1 MTKVFCNFL
10 LRLFLLSFV
19 FSLSGELAAQI
30 QDDDTALL
38 LVNGKII
45 TLDDQGSITDSV
57 LIHRGRIAAVGDELG
72 EIASGAQV
80 IDLGG
85 RTVIPGLFD
94 SHMHFIRA
102 TLRPGHDMRTI
113 ESATSIEDLLD
124 AIRSRAATV
133 PEGEWITAI
142 GGWDPIQFFG
152 ENRFPTIGELNS
164 ASPDH
169 PFLIFL
175 RANGPAATN
184 NRGRDLLAA
193 GGIEV
198 GQDGGIAQGEQSI
211 AAFDYLKSLQTDEDR
226 QRSAIEYMH
235 HANSL
240 GLTSIRDVA
249 GTERP
254 GAQLFEPD
262 HDYDTMLGLWRKGKL
277 TIRTRLMFMSWD
289 EEIGDGTGPSNFEQ
303 RLRTSFMG
311 FGDEM
316 LRVAGVGE
324 HLVSNP
330 SNPAFAQATRLAA
343 QRGWTVEEHSG
354 SPAENQAHINA
365 YEAAHEVAPITDLRW
380 SLTHVQQ
387 ITADIARRLKALGGG
402 VTVQVH
408 RYLNRGNVT
417 TNQGG
422 PPLRMLVDLGL
433 PVGGGTDSTNAQ
445 PMNPWYS
452 IYYMVS
458 GKNVAGHAV
467 NAGQELTRLEA
478 LRVYTLG
485 SAWFSSDDNDL
496 GSIEVGKFADL
507 VVLSDDYLTVPE
519 DDIRSLRSV
528 LTLLGGEI
536 VYEDLVELMPP

>member
-1 MTKVFCNFL
+1 MISRKVL
-10 LRLFLLSFV
+10 LLSLALV
-19 FSLSGELAAQI
+19 LNGQVAAQTT
-30 QDDDTALL
+30 DEEAPLL

-45 TLDDQGSITDSV
+45 TLDEQDSIADSV
-57 LIHRGRIAAVGDELG
+57 LIHDGQIVAVGDESG
-72 EIASGAQV
+72 DIASGAQV

-113 ESATSIEDLLD
+113 EFASSIEDLLD
-124 AIRSRAATV
+124 AIRSRAETV
-133 PEGEWITAI
+133 PDGEWITAI
-142 GGWDPIQFFG
+142 GGWDPIQFVG

-164 ASPDH
+164 ASPKH

-175 RANGPAATN
+175 RANGPAVTN
-184 NRGRDLLAA
+184 DRGRDLLLG
-193 GGIEV
+193 GGIDV
-198 GQDGGIAQGEQSI
+198 GDDGSIGQGRPSI
-211 AAFDYLKSLQTDEDR
+211 AAFEYLKSLQTEDER
-226 QRSAIEYMH
+226 RRAAIEFMH

-262 HDYDTMLGLWRKGKL
+262 HDYDTMLGLWHDDRL

-289 EEIGDGTGPSNFEQ
+289 EEIGDGSGESAFEQ
-303 RLRTSFMG
+303 RLRNSFMG
-311 FGDEM
+311 LGDDM

-324 HLVSNP
+324 HLVSSP
-330 SNPAFAQATRLAA
+330 SNPAFAQATKLAA

-354 SPAENQAHINA
+354 SPSDNQAHIA
-365 YEAAHEVAPITDLRW
+365 AFEGAHEVAPITDLRW

-387 ITADIARRLKALGGG
+387 ITPDIAERLKALGAG

-408 RYLNRGNVT
+408 RYLNRGNLDN
-417 TNQGG
+417 NQGG
-422 PPLRMLVDLGL
+422 PPLRMLVDLGV

-445 PMNPWYS
+445 PMNPWIS
-452 IYYMVS
+452 IYYMVA
-458 GKNVAGHAV
+458 GKNVGGYAV

-485 SAWFSSDDNDL
+485 SAWFSQDDDDL

-519 DDIRSLRSV
+519 DDIRNLRSV

-536 VYEDLVELMPP
+536 VYADPVAGLAP

>member
-1 MTKVFCNFL
+1 MISRKVL
-10 LRLFLLSFV
+10 LLS
-19 FSLSGELAAQI
+19 LALVLNGQVVAQAT
-30 QDDDTALL
+30 DEEAPLL

-45 TLDDQGSITDSV
+45 TLDEQDSIADSV
-57 LIHRGRIAAVGDELG
+57 LIHDGQIVAVGDESG
-72 EIASGAQV
+72 DIASGAQV

-113 ESATSIEDLLD
+113 EFASSIEDLLD
-124 AIRSRAATV
+124 AIRSRAETV
-133 PEGEWITAI
+133 PDGEWITAI
-142 GGWDPIQFFG
+142 GGWDPIQFVG

-164 ASPDH
+164 ASPKH

-175 RANGPAATN
+175 RANGPAVTN
-184 NRGRDLLAA
+184 DRGRDLLLG
-193 GGIEV
+193 GGIDV
-198 GQDGGIAQGEQSI
+198 GDDGSIGQGRPSI
-211 AAFDYLKSLQTDEDR
+211 AAFEYLKSLQTEDER
-226 QRSAIEYMH
+226 RRAAIEFMH

-262 HDYDTMLGLWRKGKL
+262 HDYDTMLGLWHDDRL

-289 EEIGDGTGPSNFEQ
+289 EEIGDGSGESAFEQ
-303 RLRTSFMG
+303 RLRNSFMG
-311 FGDEM
+311 LGDDM

-324 HLVSNP
+324 HLVSSP
-330 SNPAFAQATRLAA
+330 SNPAFAQATKLAA

-354 SPAENQAHINA
+354 SPSDNQAHIA
-365 YEAAHEVAPITDLRW
+365 AFEGAHEVAPITDLRW

-387 ITADIARRLKALGGG
+387 ITPDIAERLKALGAG

-408 RYLNRGNVT
+408 RYLNRGNLDN
-417 TNQGG
+417 NQGG
-422 PPLRMLVDLGL
+422 PPLRMLVDLGV

-445 PMNPWYS
+445 PMNPWIS
-452 IYYMVS
+452 IYYMVA
-458 GKNVAGHAV
+458 GKNVGGYAV

-485 SAWFSSDDNDL
+485 SAWFSQDDDDL

-519 DDIRSLRSV
+519 DDIRNLRSV

-536 VYEDLVELMPP
+536 VYADPVAGLAP